1 VDTVQWYARF
11 GELEARGESECYQ
24 QWCEGVVADAEL
36 IALLDELPE
45 PKRQPNLLFAAAR
58 YAGVAPGGYPGFR
71 SAVLAS
77 WPQVR
82 AIMLSHRTQTNEVGR
97 CAALLPL
104 LAGLPAPLAL
114 LEVGTSAGLCL
125 YPDRYSYHYAG
136 QPVLDPPSGRSE
148 VLIGC
153 AIAGPVPVPSA
164 VPEVSWRAGIDLY
177 PLDVADVN
185 QMRWLDALVWPEDD
199 ARRRRLAA
207 AIEVARSDP
216 PRIVA
221 GDLNDKVAGVAA
233 QAPADATLVV
243 FHSSVLGYLDEADRA
258 RFAAT
263 VAGLPGHW
271 ISNDVP
277 DVLARDG
284 GPLPPVPDPGRMW
297 NALGLDGQAVAYS
310 APHGQSLHWLGA
322 PSQ

>member
-1 VDTVQWYARF
+1 VDTAQWYTRF
-11 GELEARGESECYQ
+11 GQLEARGESACYQ
-24 QWCEGVVADAEL
+24 QWCEGVAADAEL

-71 SAVLAS
+71 STVLAS

-82 AIMLSHRTQTNEVGR
+82 TIMLTHRTQTNEVGR

-104 LAGLPAPLAL
+104 LAGLPGPLAL

-125 YPDRYSYHYAG
+125 YPDKYSYRYAD
-136 QPVLDPPSGRSE
+136 QPVLDPPGGPSA
-148 VLIGC
+148 VVIGC
-153 AIAGPVPVPSA
+153 AITGPVPVPSA
-164 VPEVSWRAGIDLY
+164 VPEVSWRAGIDLH
-177 PLDVADVN
+177 PLDVTDAS
-185 QMRWLDALVWPEDD
+185 QMRWLDALVWPEHD

-207 AIEVARSDP
+207 ATEVARSDP

-263 VAGLPGHW
+263 VGGLPGYW
-271 ISNDVP
+271 VSNDVP

-284 GPLPPVPDPGRMW
+284 GPLPPTPDPGRMW
-297 NALGLDGQAVAYS
+297 NVLGLDGQAVAYS
-310 APHGQSLHWLGA
+310 APHGQSLHWFG
-322 PSQ
+322 